1 MERYIIEVLCFQAIF
16 LIGYRLFLKK
26 ETFFLYNRLYLVST
40 PLIAIILPF
49 LKIDAL
55 QTIIPIQNVV
65 EFLPEVVVGAS
76 SENGIGAS
84 GVTSEGFILSWQRI
98 YFVGI
103 GISLLIFGYKLFQF
117 IRLFKYKKEGEN
129 IITLPNTNVAFTF
142 LRYIFLGENLDT
154 LSRKQILTHEYVH
167 VKQKHTWDLL
177 LFEVLRILLWF
188 NPLVYLY
195 QREISLV
202 HEYLADE
209 YAVGH
214 TSKQQYYE
222 ELLNTA
228 FGTKQFTFINT
239 FFNHSIIKKRIIML
253 QKAKS
258 KQISKI
264 KYIIILPLVLSML
277 VYVSCSDDA
286 SYQGEELTEIPLTE
300 LEIEVPNEQLTEE
313 EYIERVNELNKIYFK
328 NGENTSAEDLI
339 EYLNKLNALK
349 KRTTFNL
356 KLDREEIEVPLDA
369 DVPFAVIDQVPTFPN
384 CSGTKEQL
392 KECMSLSVSKHVN
405 REFDVSLGEK
415 LGLTGINRIFV
426 MFKIDKQGNVVDIR
440 SRAPHPDLESEAV
453 RVIKTLPQMQP
464 GKQDG
469 VPVGVLYSL
478 PITFKIES

>member
-26 ETFFLYNRLYLVST
+26 ETFFLYNRLYLVIT

-55 QTIIPIQNVV
+55 QTIIPIQSVV
-65 EFLPEVVVGAS
+65 EFLPEVVIGAS
-76 SENGIGAS
+76 SENVVETSKTA
-84 GVTSEGFILSWQRI
+84 SEGFTLSWQLI
-98 YFVGI
+98 YFLGI

-117 IRLFKYKKEGEN
+117 IRLFKYKKEGEH

-177 LFEVLRILLWF
+177 LFEILRIVLWF
-188 NPLVYLY
+188 NPFIYLY

-239 FFNHSIIKKRIIML
+239 FFNHSIIKKRIVML
-253 QKAKS
+253 QKTKS

-264 KYIIILPLVLSML
+264 KYVIILPLILSML
-277 VYVSCSDDA
+277 VYVACSDET
-286 SYQGEELTEIPLTE
+286 SVKNEEFNEIPLSE
-300 LEIEVPNEQLTEE
+300 IEIEVPNEQMTEE
-313 EYIERVNELNKIYFK
+313 EYIERVNALNKIYFK
-328 NGENTSAEDLI
+328 NGEDPDPEDLI
-339 EYLNKLNALK
+339 EYLNKLGSLRNK
-349 KRTTFNL
+349 TTFTIDS
-356 KLDREEIEVPLDA
+356 DREEFEVPAGVDI
-369 DVPFAVIDQVPTFPN
+369 PFAVIDKAPTFPN
-384 CSGTKEQL
+384 CSGTNEEL
-392 KECMSLSVSKHVN
+392 KKCMSANVSAHVN
-405 REFDVSLGEK
+405 KEFDVTLGEK

-426 MFKIDKQGNVVDIR
+426 MFKIDKQGNIVDIR
-440 SRAPHPDLESEAV
+440 SRAPHPTLEAEAV
-453 RVIKTLPQMQP
+453 RIIKALPQMQP
-464 GKQDG
+464 GEQG
-469 VPVGVLYSL
+469 GIPVGVLYSL

>member
-40 PLIAIILPF
+40 PLIAVMLPF

-55 QTIIPIQNVV
+55 QTIIPIQSVV
-65 EFLPEVVVGAS
+65 EFLPEVIIGTSPENA
-76 SENGIGAS
+76 NGIS
-84 GVTSEGFILSWQRI
+84 GIASEGFILSWQHI

-117 IRLFKYKKEGEN
+117 IRLFKYKKEGEH

-177 LFEVLRILLWF
+177 LFEILRIVLWF
-188 NPLVYLY
+188 NPFIYLY

-239 FFNHSIIKKRIIML
+239 FFNHSIIKKRIVML
-253 QKAKS
+253 QKTKS

-264 KYIIILPLVLSML
+264 KYVIILPLILSML
-277 VYVSCSDDA
+277 LYVACSEDNTLLNQNKSADI
-286 SYQGEELTEIPLTE
+286 ELTIIKTE
-300 LEIEVPNEQLTEE
+300 LEEIEMFSYVESESYFERIRMIKSGVKTYNEELFYEVLKM
-313 EYIERVNELNKIYFK
+313 VNDRIVKQREVI
-328 NGENTSAEDLI
+328 
-339 EYLNKLNALK
+339 
-349 KRTTFNL
+349 
-356 KLDREEIEVPLDA
+356 DRESMRNA
-369 DVPFAVIDQVPTFPN
+369 DYIPFAIIDQAPTFPN
-384 CSGTKEQL
+384 CSGANDQL
-392 KECMSLSVSKHVN
+392 RKCMSSNVSAHVN
-405 REFDVSLGEK
+405 KEFDVTLGEK

-426 MFKIDKQGNVVDIR
+426 SFKIDKQGNVVDVR
-440 SRAPHPDLESEAV
+440 SRAPHPDLETEAI
-453 RVIKTLPQMQP
+453 RVINTLPQMQP
-464 GKQDG
+464 GKQEG